1 MIDVNALENYK
12 TEISYLVNEE
22 KLGYVIIEVLD
33 TVNIIDVFVNESYR
47 GRGISKILFN
57 YLFDNYKNV
66 RFMLEVRSKNFVA
79 INLYESYNFK
89 TIHVRKKYYGND
101 DALIMEADN

>member
-1 MIDVNALENYK
+1 MIDVKKLENYK
-12 TEISYLVNEE
+12 IEISYLVNGE

-33 TVNIIDVFVNESYR
+33 TINIIDVFVKESSR
-47 GRGISKILFN
+47 GRGISKILFD
-57 YLFDNYKNV
+57 YLFSNYKNV

-89 TIHVRKKYYGND
+89 TIHVREKYYKDD

>member
-1 MIDVNALENYK
+1 MIDVKKLKNYK
-12 TEISYLVNEE
+12 IEISYLVNGE

-33 TVNIIDVFVNESYR
+33 TINIIDVFVKESYR
-47 GRGISKILFN
+47 GRGISKILFD
-57 YLFDNYKNV
+57 YLFNNYKNV

-89 TIHVRKKYYGND
+89 TIHVREKYYKDD

>member
-1 MIDVNALENYK
+1 MIDVKELENYK
-12 TEISYLVNEE
+12 FEISYVIDGQ

-33 TVNIIDVFVNESYR
+33 VINIIDVFVQESYR
-47 GRGISKILFN
+47 GKGISKILFN
-57 YLFDNYKNV
+57 YLFENYKNV
-66 RFMLEVRSKNFVA
+66 RFMLEVRSKNFIA

-89 TIHVRKKYYGND
+89 IIYVRKKYYTND

>member
-1 MIDVNALENYK
+1 MIDVKELENYK
-12 TEISYLVNEE
+12 FEISYVIDGQ

-33 TVNIIDVFVNESYR
+33 VINIIDVFVQESYR
-47 GRGISKILFN
+47 GKGISKILFN

-66 RFMLEVRSKNFVA
+66 RFMLEVRSKNFIA

-89 TIHVRKKYYGND
+89 IIYVRKKYYTND